1 MGFGIFKKLKDAFK
15 KVGGFI
21 KKLFKG
27 DKEASDKASEMI
39 DKGKK
44 YMSYVPQA
52 LDMISPFVGGNP
64 KAQKVIDKTKQI
76 SQGIGKGL
84 GYLDDVIDLNQT
96 LRGNAKGWGTSSM
109 KPEMKPVITQRSSD
123 LSLKGEPT
131 EEEIEDAED
140 EDLAQINANLQNINT
155 NNSVT
160 YGGKTFIPKFK

>member
-21 KKLFKG
+21 KRLFKG
-27 DKEASDKASEMI
+27 DKEASDKASEII

-44 YMSYVPQA
+44 YISYVPQA
-52 LDMISPFVGGNP
+52 LDKISPFVGGNP
-64 KAQKVIDKTKQI
+64 KVQKVIDKTKQI

-96 LRGNAKGWGTSSM
+96 LRGKGWGTSTM
-109 KPEMKPVITQRSSD
+109 KTETKPEMKR
-123 LSLKGEPT
+123 T
-131 EEEIEDAED
+131 EEEIEEAED

-160 YGGKTFIPKFK
+160 YGGRTFIPKFK

>member
-21 KKLFKG
+21 KRLFKG
-27 DKEASDKASEMI
+27 DKEASDKASEII

-44 YMSYVPQA
+44 YISYVPQA

-64 KAQKVIDKTKQI
+64 KVQKAIDKTKQI

-96 LRGNAKGWGTSSM
+96 IRGSKGWGTQSM
-109 KPEMKPVITQRSSD
+109 KPEMKP
-123 LSLKGEPT
+123 T
-131 EEEIEDAED
+131 EDEIEEAED
-140 EDLAQINANLQNINT
+140 EDLAQINANLQNINN
-155 NNSVT
+155 NNSVS
-160 YGGKTFIPKFK
+160 YGGRTFIPKFK

>member
-1 MGFGIFKKLKDAFK
+1 MSFGIFKKLKDAFK

-27 DKEASDKASEMI
+27 DKEASDKASEII

-44 YMSYVPQA
+44 YISYVPQA
-52 LDMISPFVGGNP
+52 LDTISPFVGGNP
-64 KAQKVIDKTKQI
+64 KVQKVIDKTKQI

-96 LRGNAKGWGTSSM
+96 FRGSKGWGTQSM
-109 KPEMKPVITQRSSD
+109 KPERSSD
-123 LSLKGEPT
+123 LSLKGEMKRT
-131 EEEIEDAED
+131 EDEIEEAED

-155 NNSVT
+155 NNSVS
-160 YGGKTFIPKFK
+160 YGGRTFIPKFK

>member
-27 DKEASDKASEMI
+27 DKEASGKASEMI

-96 LRGNAKGWGTSSM
+96 LRGNSKGWGTPST
-109 KPEMKPVITQRSSD
+109 KPETK
-123 LSLKGEPT
+123 PT
-131 EEEIEDAED
+131 EEEIEEAED

>member
-96 LRGNAKGWGTSSM
+96 LRGNSKGWGTPSM
-109 KPEMKPVITQRSSD
+109 KPETK
-123 LSLKGEPT
+123 PT
-131 EEEIEDAED
+131 EEEIEEAED

-160 YGGKTFIPKFK
+160 YGGRTFIPKFK

>member
-44 YMSYVPQA
+44 YMPYVPQA
-52 LDMISPFVGGNP
+52 LDMITPFIGGNP
-64 KAQKVIDKTKQI
+64 KAQKAIDKTKQI
-76 SQGIGKGL
+76 SQGIDKGL

-96 LRGNAKGWGTSSM
+96 FRGSKGWGTAKTSSAPSVNTSRTVVR
-109 KPEMKPVITQRSSD
+109 PEDEVR
-123 LSLKGEPT
+123 T
-131 EEEIEDAED
+131 EDEIEEAED

>member
-21 KKLFKG
+21 KRLFKG

-96 LRGNAKGWGTSSM
+96 FRGSKGWGTPSM
-109 KPEMKPVITQRSSD
+109 KPEMKPTVNTSR
-123 LSLKGEPT
+123 T
-131 EEEIEDAED
+131 EDEIEEAED

>member
-64 KAQKVIDKTKQI
+64 KVQKAIDKTKQI

-96 LRGNAKGWGTSSM
+96 FRGNSKGWGTASV
-109 KPEMKPVITQRSSD
+109 KPERSLD

>member
-21 KKLFKG
+21 KRLFKG

-44 YMSYVPQA
+44 YISYVPQA
-52 LDMISPFVGGNP
+52 LDTISPFVGGNP
-64 KAQKVIDKTKQI
+64 KVQKVIDKTKQI
-76 SQGIGKGL
+76 GQGIGKGL

-96 LRGNAKGWGTSSM
+96 FRGKGWGTSTM
-109 KPEMKPVITQRSSD
+109 KTETKPEMKR
-123 LSLKGEPT
+123 T
-131 EEEIEDAED
+131 EEEIEEAED
-140 EDLAQINANLQNINT
+140 EDLAQINTNLQNINT

-160 YGGKTFIPKFK
+160 YGGRTFIPKFK

>member
-21 KKLFKG
+21 KRLFKG

-44 YMSYVPQA
+44 YISYVPQA
-52 LDMISPFVGGNP
+52 LDTISPFVGGNP
-64 KAQKVIDKTKQI
+64 KVQKVIDKTKQI

-96 LRGNAKGWGTSSM
+96 LRGKGWGTSTM
-109 KPEMKPVITQRSSD
+109 KTETKPEMKR
-123 LSLKGEPT
+123 T
-131 EEEIEDAED
+131 EEEIEEAED

-160 YGGKTFIPKFK
+160 YGGRTFIPKFK